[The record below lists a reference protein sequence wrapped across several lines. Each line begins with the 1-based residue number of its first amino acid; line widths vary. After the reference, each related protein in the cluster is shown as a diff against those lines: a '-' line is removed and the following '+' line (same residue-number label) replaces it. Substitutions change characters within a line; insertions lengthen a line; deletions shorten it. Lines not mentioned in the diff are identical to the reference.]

1 MRKMVIAAALF
12 VAGCSSFKY
21 VRYNY
26 STGSFDGQVSTR
38 NATFTLTHSTRQN
51 AFITQIEP
59 VAAIGGSM
67 VQGWTFGAVQ
77 LSSVVGDAVHQEA
90 AVAAL
95 AQIPGRSCRVIRTT
109 RIENIT
115 VEHFYECVDGRP
127 ISRAELRAAGAA
139 VTSATAAQIQ

>member
-1 MRKMVIAAALF
+1 MRALALAAMLLG
-12 VAGCSSFKY
+12 GCSSLNY
-21 VRYNY
+21 ISENY

-38 NATFTLTHSTRQN
+38 NGTFTLTHSTRQN

-77 LSSVVGDAVHQEA
+77 MSSVVGDVVHQEA
-90 AVAAL
+90 AIATL
-95 AQIPGRSCRVIRTT
+95 AQLAGRSCRLTRTT

-115 VEHFYECVDGRP
+115 VEHYYECADGRP
-127 ISRAELRAAGAA
+127 ITRNELKAAGAQ
-139 VTSATAAQIQ
+139 VTTMTTASIR

>member
-1 MRKMVIAAALF
+1 MRMIAPAL
-12 VAGCSSFKY
+12 ALALGACSSFNY
-21 VRYNY
+21 VRENY

-77 LSSVVGDAVHQEA
+77 MSSVVGDAVHQEA
-90 AVAAL
+90 AVATL
-95 AQIPGRSCRVIRTT
+95 AQLAGRSCRLTRTT

-115 VEHFYECVDGRP
+115 VEHFYECADGRP
-127 ISRAELRAAGAA
+127 ISRAELKSAGAA
-139 VTSATAAQIQ
+139 VTSATTAQIQ